1 MTTTKNIMSSTL
13 MWKNKIIKY
22 IQNEVDMAE
31 QWSKFYSSFQSK
43 EAATENTYTN
53 K

>member
-1 MTTTKNIMSSTL
+1 
-13 MWKNKIIKY
+13 
-22 IQNEVDMAE
+22 MAE

-53 K
+53 KWLFTLADVQHK